1 MAQDDGPVERAG
13 GDVVEVGQVGD
24 RGAADAPGAEGE
36 QEHTATRVTTPTT
49 GPRTPAEVLGQ
60 PRASRKRKSCWDA
73 GTPYAP
79 AAMTAT

>member
-24 RGAADAPGAEGE
+24 RGAADGPGAEGE
-36 QEHTATRVTTPTT
+36 QEHRDEGDDADD
-49 GPRTPAEVLGQ
+49 GPRTPPRCSASQ
-60 PRASRKRKSCWDA
+60 RASRKRKSCWDA